1 MKNVVALED
10 YEMEILFR
18 LYDEGII
25 MHQYFAIEK
34 VRVRIRW
41 LEIVQ
46 KYRVKKSFSN
56 VIRKLYN
63 KGYINFGGKSG
74 DVCSLSE
81 FGAAYVREIKGVD
94 SG

>member
-1 MKNVVALED
+1 MTYVLTLEK
-10 YEMEILFR
+10 YELEILLR

-25 MHQYFAIEK
+25 RHQYLPIEK

-46 KYRVKKSFSN
+46 KYKVKKSFSN
-56 VIRKLYN
+56 VIRKLFN

-81 FGAAYVREIKGVD
+81 FGAAYVREIKSTD
-94 SG
+94 